1 MLREAKIGI
10 MILWAII
17 LQYLCNSKQ
26 ASALLAAG
34 AKPNESACMRIA
46 EAAAG
51 SAIATH
57 VRIIDK
63 IQVFDYNIIGASAT
77 LAVADS

>member
-1 MLREAKIGI
+1 MSHHTFC
-10 MILWAII
+10 AISN
-17 LQYLCNSKQ
+17 QK
-26 ASALLAAG
+26 SALLAAR
-34 AKPNESACMRIA
+34 AKPNESACMRNA

-63 IQVFDYNIIGASAT
+63 IQEFDFYIVGASAT

>member
-1 MLREAKIGI
+1 

-26 ASALLAAG
+26 ASALLAAR

>member
-1 MLREAKIGI
+1 MSHHTLC
-10 MILWAII
+10 AISNQK
-17 LQYLCNSKQ
+17 L
-26 ASALLAAG
+26 ALLAAG

-63 IQVFDYNIIGASAT
+63 IQVLDYNIIETGAT
-77 LAVADS
+77 LAVAESKYDKKAGSVAF

>member
-1 MLREAKIGI
+1 

-63 IQVFDYNIIGASAT
+63 IQVLDYNIIETSAT
-77 LAVADS
+77 LAVAEL

>member
-1 MLREAKIGI
+1 
-10 MILWAII
+10 
-17 LQYLCNSKQ
+17 
-26 ASALLAAG
+26 
-34 AKPNESACMRIA
+34 MRIA

-63 IQVFDYNIIGASAT
+63 IQVLDYNIIETSAT
-77 LAVADS
+77 LAVAEL

>member
-1 MLREAKIGI
+1 M
-10 MILWAII
+10 
-17 LQYLCNSKQ
+17 SHHTTVSVKQ
-26 ASALLAAG
+26 PSALLAAG

-46 EAAAG
+46 EAAAV

-63 IQVFDYNIIGASAT
+63 IRLLDYNIIGASAT
-77 LAVADS
+77 VVDADFECDQTFGSVAF

>member
-63 IQVFDYNIIGASAT
+63 IQVFDYNTIGASAT

>member
-1 MLREAKIGI
+1 
-10 MILWAII
+10 
-17 LQYLCNSKQ
+17 
-26 ASALLAAG
+26 
-34 AKPNESACMRIA
+34 MRIA

-77 LAVADS
+77 LEKLSFQTTSRSFHQTLGSCDQPVQRPCLHLR

>member
-1 MLREAKIGI
+1 M
-10 MILWAII
+10 
-17 LQYLCNSKQ
+17 
-26 ASALLAAG
+26 LAAG

-63 IQVFDYNIIGASAT
+63 IRILDCNIIKASAT
-77 LAVADS
+77 LVVADLECDQIFGSVAF

>member
-1 MLREAKIGI
+1 MSHHTLC
-10 MILWAII
+10 AISN
-17 LQYLCNSKQ
+17 QK
-26 ASALLAAG
+26 SALLAAR

-57 VRIIDK
+57 VRLIDK
-63 IQVFDYNIIGASAT
+63 IQALDYNIIDTSAT
-77 LAVADS
+77 LAVGDL

>member
-1 MLREAKIGI
+1 

-26 ASALLAAG
+26 ASALLAAR

-63 IQVFDYNIIGASAT
+63 IQVLDYNIIETSAT
-77 LAVADS
+77 LAVAEL

>member
-1 MLREAKIGI
+1 MSHHTLC
-10 MILWAII
+10 AIS
-17 LQYLCNSKQ
+17 NKK
-26 ASALLAAG
+26 SALLAAG